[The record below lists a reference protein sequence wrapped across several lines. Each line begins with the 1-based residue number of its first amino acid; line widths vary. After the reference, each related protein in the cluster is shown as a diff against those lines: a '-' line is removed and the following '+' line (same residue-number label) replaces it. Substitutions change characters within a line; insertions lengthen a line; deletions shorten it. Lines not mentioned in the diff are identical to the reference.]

1 MRKSLARPGFTLV
14 ELLVVI
20 AIIGVLIA
28 LLLPAVQA
36 AREAARRSQ
45 CQNNLKQM
53 GLAIQMHHDAKKMF
67 PTGRDRFDQ
76 YAVSW
81 AFRVLPFMEE
91 NSLVATYVNSLT
103 VANPKNSQSM
113 RTPVNVYSCPSRRPA
128 AADRNFDNN
137 DQVPPL
143 KDRAVAALGDY
154 AASAGHVFNVGMT
167 TGEVTGQ
174 VKFGAYEREK
184 AGAIFSG
191 SHTLSRNVL
200 DGLTYSLAV
209 GERHIPP
216 VPTGTAAG
224 MEHYSQGD
232 TAFLAGDLP
241 LAIFAGSAA
250 GVATAPSDPATGK
263 FGSAHSGVNQFVFL
277 DGHVTSVTNSIAT
290 ADLMAFST
298 IAGNEPTPRQ
308 N

>member
-1 MRKSLARPGFTLV
+1 MRKTLARTGFTLV

-20 AIIGVLIA
+20 AIIGILIA

-53 GLAIQMHHDAKKMF
+53 GLAIQMHHDARKMF

-91 NSLVATYVNSLT
+91 NSLVTTYVNSAT
-103 VANPKNSQSM
+103 VDDPKNAQSM
-113 RTPVNVYSCPSRRPA
+113 RTPVNVYACPSRRSA

-137 DQVPPL
+137 DQVPPQE
-143 KDRAVAALGDY
+143 DRAVAALGDY
-154 AASAGHVFNVGMT
+154 AASAGHVFNVGMA
-167 TGEVTGQ
+167 TGEVSGQ

-184 AGAIFSG
+184 SGAIFSG
-191 SHTLSRNVL
+191 SRTLSRNVL
-200 DGLTYSLAV
+200 DGLAYSFAV

-224 MEHYSQGD
+224 MEHYAQGD
-232 TAFLAGDLP
+232 TAFLAGDMP
-241 LAIFAGSAA
+241 LSIFAGTAA
-250 GVATAPSDPATGK
+250 GIATGPSDPATGK
-263 FGSAHSGVNQFVFL
+263 FGSVHSGVNQFVFL
-277 DGHVTSVTNSIAT
+277 DGHVTSVTSSIAT